1 LLQPL
6 DLILTTGKVRKGE
19 KRIVNGER
27 CRDWVASVPAPAG
40 WREEFVVCIGD
51 DELPREV
58 FTPDRRLVETYSDWN
73 AAIRIEPPPAE
84 DVR

>member
-1 LLQPL
+1 
-6 DLILTTGKVRKGE
+6 
-19 KRIVNGER
+19 
-27 CRDWVASVPAPAG
+27 VPAPAG